1 MISKSTSRYMCRSE
15 SRNLNRTDISKP
27 IFTAALFTVAERW
40 KESKW
45 TDAEAETAVLWPPD
59 SKDWKDPDSFEKTP
73 MLGKVEGRRRPGQ
86 QRMKWLN
93 GITDLMEISLS
104 KLGELVMDRE
114 AWHAAVHGVTKSQT
128 GLSDWTELKCLLR
141 DKWINKIW
149 YIHTMEYWKVKV
161 LVAQSCLTLWD
172 PSDQTQVSHKAGRF
186 FIVWAT
192 REPSVV

>member
-128 GLSDWTELKCLLR
+128 GLSDWTEC
-141 DKWINKIW
+141 
-149 YIHTMEYWKVKV
+149 
-161 LVAQSCLTLWD
+161 CLTD
-172 PSDQTQVSHKAGRF
+172 CISPVM
-186 FIVWAT
+186 
-192 REPSVV
+192 